1 MDMNKIEVSKLTKDY
16 GHGRGIFEVSF
27 SVGEGETL
35 GFLGPNGAGKST
47 TMRHLMGFS
56 KPQSRKALI
65 NGLDT
70 WKKHSKVIKN
80 VGYLPGEVNL
90 PAGLDGY
97 GFIDMMRGLK
107 GVKSGDPVAERR
119 LKELLDIFELDPSGD
134 VKKMSIGEKRK
145 LAVVTAFMD
154 NPEILLLDEPTSGL
168 DPVMQERFIDFIR
181 TEKNRSKTILLSSHI
196 FSEVEALC
204 DRIAIIKDGRLVST
218 LASADVKHGLKNIFT
233 VYFADE
239 GSMREF
245 EEKTTKVRHFS
256 PETQG
261 SEDVNIIQNIDRK
274 NCSCSI
280 SVDDRNINSFIRSL
294 AAFRIRG
301 FKEHSVSLEEFFMH
315 FYKNDRVFALE

>member
-16 GHGRGIFEVSF
+16 GHGRGLFEVSF

-56 KPQSRKALI
+56 KPQGGKALI

>member
-56 KPQSRKALI
+56 KPQGGKALI

-154 NPEILLLDEPTSGL
+154 DPEILLLDEPTSGL

-181 TEKNRSKTILLSSHI
+181 TEKNRNKTILLSSHI

>member
-47 TMRHLMGFS
+47 TMRHLMGSS
-56 KPQSRKALI
+56 KPQGGKALI

-107 GVKSGDPVAERR
+107 GVKSGDPEAERR

>member
-56 KPQSRKALI
+56 KPQGGKALI

-154 NPEILLLDEPTSGL
+154 NLEILLLDEPTSGL

>member
-56 KPQSRKALI
+56 KPQGGKALI

-119 LKELLDIFELDPSGD
+119 LKELLDIFGLDPSGD

-245 EEKTTKVRHFS
+245 EEKTMKVRHFS

>member
-56 KPQSRKALI
+56 KPQGGKALI

-107 GVKSGDPVAERR
+107 GVKSGDPEAERR

>member
-56 KPQSRKALI
+56 KPQGGKALI

-245 EEKTTKVRHFS
+245 EEKTMKVRHFS

>member
-56 KPQSRKALI
+56 EPQGGKALI

>member
-56 KPQSRKALI
+56 KPQSGKALI

>member
-1 MDMNKIEVSKLTKDY
+1 
-16 GHGRGIFEVSF
+16 
-27 SVGEGETL
+27 
-35 GFLGPNGAGKST
+35 
-47 TMRHLMGFS
+47 MRHLMGFS
-56 KPQSRKALI
+56 KPQGGKASI

-107 GVKSGDPVAERR
+107 GVKSGEPVAERR

-245 EEKTTKVRHFS
+245 EEKTMKVRHFS

>member
-56 KPQSRKALI
+56 KPQGGKALI

-280 SVDDRNINSFIRSL
+280 SVDDRNINSFIRLL

>member
-56 KPQSRKALI
+56 KPQDGKALI

>member
-27 SVGEGETL
+27 SVGGGETL

-56 KPQSRKALI
+56 KPQGGKALI

-245 EEKTTKVRHFS
+245 EEKTMKVRHFS

>member
-56 KPQSRKALI
+56 KPQGGKALI